1 MSAVLLV
8 AAAGIAIYPLMRAF
22 LPMLA
27 LSACFSFFSAPITS
41 FADSATMS
49 MLGED
54 RHMYGRIRVGGTI
67 GYAIAAPIAGFLVQD
82 WGLKLAFW
90 GGSALYFLAFL
101 TSQRFVHKHP
111 QGPAT
116 PVGNP
121 ILRLLGIRKWVLFLA
136 VALAGGIALSATNS
150 FFFPYMKQIG
160 AATSVMGIALSVG
173 VLTEIPI
180 LFFGNRILKALK
192 PYGMLMVAMVIT
204 GIRLV
209 LFGLNSSPTTA
220 LFLQIF
226 NGMTF
231 PAMWVAGVTYANEN
245 APAGMSASAQG
256 VFGATVF
263 GFGMAIGGLFGGPLL
278 EGIGGQGLFLIYGIV
293 VLAVISIVMVLHSRT
308 DEPAVTVPEA
318 A

>member
-1 MSAVLLV
+1 M
-8 AAAGIAIYPLMRAF
+8 
-22 LPMLA
+22 A
-27 LSACFSFFSAPITS
+27 LSAAFSFFSAPITS

-49 MLGED
+49 MLGEG

-82 WGLKLAFW
+82 LGLRLAFW
-90 GGSALYFLAFL
+90 GGSALFFIALL
-101 TSQRFVHKHP
+101 TSQKFIHEHSK
-111 QGPAT
+111 GPVT

-150 FFFPYMKQIG
+150 FFFPYMKQLG
-160 AATSVMGIALSVG
+160 ADTSTMGIALSVG

-180 LFFGNRILKALK
+180 LFFGNRILKRLT
-192 PYGMLMVAMVIT
+192 PYGMLMMAMAIT
-204 GIRLV
+204 GVRLI
-209 LFGLNSSPTTA
+209 LFGLNTSPMLA
-220 LFLQIF
+220 LVLQIF

-245 APAGMSASAQG
+245 APTGMTASAQG
-256 VFGATVF
+256 VFGATVY

-278 EGIGGQGLFLIYGIV
+278 EGVGGQGTSSSSMASSSWPLSPL
-293 VLAVISIVMVLHSRT
+293 SW
-308 DEPAVTVPEA
+308 
-318 A
+318 